1 MTRQKKGGWRA
12 GAACTL
18 KNFSMVRRNEA
29 RGPPSDLELGHS
41 HAVGAG
47 GNCAYGGQC
56 GFWERGRGYCVVGGA
71 CGGGGGD
78 GGGERS
84 GGRGVL
90 SVVAPEGDNKRL

>member
-47 GNCAYGGQC
+47 GNCAYGGDW
-56 GFWERGRGYCVVGGA
+56 GFLARGGGFLFVGGPCA
-71 CGGGGGD
+71 PAGQAGW
-78 GGGERS
+78 
-84 GGRGVL
+84 GRRRRWSAVL
-90 SVVAPEGDNKRL
+90 LRCSQSWQHS